1 MASPSSSR
9 HSWTGANDPFF
20 VAGGAKI
27 SMSNSPKVYQ
37 NEGSASENSASEPKK
52 RQTPQSITL
61 NACTECKKARTKCD
75 GGRPNCARCLTR
87 QVHEPCEYV
96 LHTKAAKQ
104 EMISV
109 IRQLQEENRQLKQQN
124 KSLSEKNDILE
135 TIFRSL
141 KDDTQRQDVII
152 QLQLEDDYQRI
163 VERLGQ
169 NPAVGQTL
177 APELGV
183 PPMQFYPQYSDDI
196 AAFPQYWQPGP
207 FWNPTDM
214 SSGG

>member
-20 VAGGAKI
+20 VAGGAKL

-37 NEGSASENSASEPKK
+37 NEGSASENSVSEPKK
-52 RQTPQSITL
+52 RQTPRSITL
-61 NACTECKKARTKCD
+61 NACTECKKARTK
-75 GGRPNCARCLTR
+75 
-87 QVHEPCEYV
+87 VHEPCEYV

-169 NPAVGQTL
+169 NLAVGQTL

-196 AAFPQYWQPGP
+196 AAFPQHWQPGP